1 MSLSWILIAM
11 PFAVL
16 LYFGWLIAWQ
26 KPMPYAISLAPASC
40 DANGGWWR
48 FQQFRRK
55 IRWISISELE
65 TVTPAF
71 EEVIV
76 VDLLPLDRSKP
87 QLLHEADFLHIKSDE
102 FCEVLRWLP
111 SSSCVV
117 LYGPEEQCRS
127 MIGAAGTMTG
137 HAPIFVLSTGQRH

>member
-26 KPMPYAISLAPASC
+26 KPMPYAISLAPANR
-40 DANGGWWR
+40 DGNGGWWR
-48 FQQFRRK
+48 FSQLRRK
-55 IRWISISELE
+55 IKWISINELE
-65 TVTPAF
+65 TVTHAF

-76 VDLLPLDRSKP
+76 VDLLSLDSSKP
-87 QLLHEADFLHIKSDE
+87 HLLHEADFLHIESDE
-102 FCEVLRWLP
+102 FCEVLMWLP

-127 MIGAAGTMTG
+127 MIGAANAITG
-137 HAPIFVLSTGQRH
+137 RAPIFVLSTGQKY